1 MTWCQ
6 IIVRFLLAEKEIKAQ
21 RFPAPCLIQKC
32 CFGFRNAKLNTIM
45 FAEFSSVY
53 YFLKYCNKNG
63 SLVWSKTSQK
73 LAFLC
78 YLNDENLDL
87 EHMLSQLNEFAD
99 VFNLK
104 ENLETWKKTFNLETF
119 FCDEAFQSW
128 SVELWL
134 CKKSCIC
141 SLWIS
146 FFLSLFSLLKPSLW
160 KKRNLN
166 KLTEDLWVSK
176 TCWLFINFICKQA
189 IGYLNIFFM
198 SKFNA

>member
-1 MTWCQ
+1 
-6 IIVRFLLAEKEIKAQ
+6 
-21 RFPAPCLIQKC
+21 
-32 CFGFRNAKLNTIM
+32 
-45 FAEFSSVY
+45 
-53 YFLKYCNKNG
+53 
-63 SLVWSKTSQK
+63 
-73 LAFLC
+73 
-78 YLNDENLDL
+78 
-87 EHMLSQLNEFAD
+87 MLSQLNEFAD

-176 TCWLFINFICKQA
+176 TC
-189 IGYLNIFFM
+189 GYLLVLSANNQLVIWTFFSWANSM
-198 SKFNA
+198 RNCSLREWIWDYRRIYRRNNL

>member
-1 MTWCQ
+1 M
-6 IIVRFLLAEKEIKAQ
+6 FLNHDLVSDHSTFSTGRKRDQGLKISRALSHPE
-21 RFPAPCLIQKC
+21 R
-32 CFGFRNAKLNTIM
+32 CFAFRSAKLNTIM
-45 FAEFSSVY
+45 FAEFSSIY
-53 YFLKYCNKNG
+53 YFLKYCDENG
-63 SLVWSKTSQK
+63 SLKWSKTSQK
-73 LAFLC
+73 LAFLY

-87 EHMLSQLNEFAD
+87 EDMLSQLNEFAD

-104 ENLETWKKTFNLETF
+104 EKF
-119 FCDEAFQSW
+119 FCDEAFQSR
-128 SVELWL
+128 SVQLWL

-146 FFLSLFSLLKPSLW
+146 FFLSLFSLSKPSLW